1 MGFRKHGVAKEERRS
16 ASDGEPDV
24 EAPDS
29 RRLQTRHV
37 PVKVEPKTFFANER
51 TLLQWL
57 SMAILLLFL
66 GLGLMTLETA
76 GSSVSGGTQNVSAA
90 VFGGHSHA
98 SAVCGVIIA
107 PIAVVFM
114 IYALWTFIVRAK
126 RIARREPSTRYDDVF
141 GPVALVVILCVVA
154 TASIAL
160 SAASVDWNRRAY
172 ARPTRP

>member
-1 MGFRKHGVAKEERRS
+1 
-16 ASDGEPDV
+16 
-24 EAPDS
+24 
-29 RRLQTRHV
+29 
-37 PVKVEPKTFFANER
+37 
-51 TLLQWL
+51 
-57 SMAILLLFL
+57 
-66 GLGLMTLETA
+66 MTLETA
-76 GSSVSGGTQNVSAA
+76 GSSVSGGTPNVSAA
-90 VFGGHSHA
+90 VFGGNSHA
-98 SAVCGVIIA
+98 SAMCGVIIA

-172 ARPTRP
+172 ARPTRS

>member
-1 MGFRKHGVAKEERRS
+1 MASQRKKDVRPATANRTSKLRIREDFRHATF
-16 ASDGEPDV
+16 
-24 EAPDS
+24 
-29 RRLQTRHV
+29 L
-37 PVKVEPKTFFANER
+37 VKVEPKTFFANER

-76 GSSVSGGTQNVSAA
+76 GSSVSGGTPNVSAT
-90 VFGGHSHA
+90 VFGGGHLHA

-126 RIARREPSTRYDDVF
+126 RIARREPEHAV
-141 GPVALVVILCVVA
+141 
-154 TASIAL
+154 
-160 SAASVDWNRRAY
+160 RR
-172 ARPTRP
+172 RFRSRRFSRH